1 MKHKNCKLTVWKIQ
15 SLILM
20 KKNVMKEK
28 ANELVRLHEA
38 KLEKEQIQILALING
53 LKDIFQIILMYLNNL
68 YELHMNQKVGGI
80 LAKFAPKKRK
90 NYHH

>member
-38 KLEKEQIQILALING
+38 KLEKIENSV
-53 LKDIFQIILMYLNNL
+53 IFRTNPNSCPDKWSQRYFSDYFNVF
-68 YELHMNQKVGGI
+68 E
-80 LAKFAPKKRK
+80 
-90 NYHH
+90 

>member
-20 KKNVMKEK
+20 KKK

-38 KLEKEQIQILALING
+38 KLEKIENSV
-53 LKDIFQIILMYLNNL
+53 IFRTNPNSCPDKWSQRYFSDYFNVF
-68 YELHMNQKVGGI
+68 E
-80 LAKFAPKKRK
+80 
-90 NYHH
+90 

>member
-1 MKHKNCKLTVWKIQ
+1 MKHKNCKLIVWKIQ

-38 KLEKEQIQILALING
+38 KLEKIENSV
-53 LKDIFQIILMYLNNL
+53 IFRTNPNSCPDKWSQRYFSDYFNVF
-68 YELHMNQKVGGI
+68 E
-80 LAKFAPKKRK
+80 
-90 NYHH
+90 